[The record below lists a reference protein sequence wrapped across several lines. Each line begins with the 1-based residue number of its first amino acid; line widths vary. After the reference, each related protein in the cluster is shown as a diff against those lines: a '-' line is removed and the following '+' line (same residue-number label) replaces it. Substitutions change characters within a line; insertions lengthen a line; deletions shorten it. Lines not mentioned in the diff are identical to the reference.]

1 MSQGVKPIKH
11 SNCTGVSPALRIH
24 LLRLADSK
32 QATDWGPPRQSDACD
47 ALKQP
52 RQCNPICPPKSGVVP
67 PWVPL
72 ETRKKIDHTHIPVH
86 QGGAEMPGRKLKKIR
101 LNQQLYSKSLF
112 FFLFYA
118 LNQSLTDSFHIW
130 LAVAGLYKQELLF
143 SDDLNQSH
151 HKDICQMII
160 TWILWANIFS
170 LFCFCFVCI
179 SVTWLRCT
187 VTCER

>member
-72 ETRKKIDHTHIPVH
+72 ETRKKKNRPHTHSRP
-86 QGGAEMPGRKLKKIR
+86 PGWCRDAWQETEKDKTEPTII
-101 LNQQLYSKSLF
+101 QQKPF
-112 FFLFYA
+112 F
-118 LNQSLTDSFHIW
+118 SFSFM
-130 LAVAGLYKQELLF
+130 L
-143 SDDLNQSH
+143 
-151 HKDICQMII
+151 
-160 TWILWANIFS
+160 
-170 LFCFCFVCI
+170 
-179 SVTWLRCT
+179 
-187 VTCER
+187 

>member
-112 FFLFYA
+112 FFSFMLWTKVWQILFI
-118 LNQSLTDSFHIW
+118 SD
-130 LAVAGLYKQELLF
+130 LL
-143 SDDLNQSH
+143 LQ
-151 HKDICQMII
+151 
-160 TWILWANIFS
+160 A
-170 LFCFCFVCI
+170 CI
-179 SVTWLRCT
+179 NKNCCSVMT
-187 VTCER
+187 